1 MKSIELKTKEVAE
14 AYNIISAAKYQK
26 LSDDDKVRVWRISRK
41 LCPVAEQYE
50 KDVEDAKIKLLPTE
64 DFPQRL
70 QVALQYQSIKDAGG
84 EDFPISQEEFN
95 RTAADWNSYNGLLNK
110 ALKEIAEKTVAI
122 EIEPVTEE
130 AFGRLMASND
140 WSFAQAGAL
149 EFIIG

>member
-26 LSDDDKVRVWRISRK
+26 LSDDDKVRVWRVSRK
-41 LCPVAEQYE
+41 LCPVAEQYKKE
-50 KDVEDAKIKLLPTE
+50 VEDAKIKLLPTE

-70 QVALQYQSIKDAGG
+70 QVALQYQSIKDAGR

-95 RTAADWNSYNGLLNK
+95 RTAAEWNSYNGLLNK
-110 ALKEIAEKTVAI
+110 ALKEIAEKTVTI

-140 WSFAQAGAL
+140 WSFAQAGVL